1 MPNMTEHYVLMG
13 DIIKSRVYDAEP
25 LIRDF
30 VKLISDC
37 NEKLKYHI
45 LSPYTSTLGDEFQG
59 IARSLRSA
67 IETIFY
73 FEEEIIKRSLYFK
86 LRYVVHLGPIETPI
100 NSETAYGMLGEGLT
114 RARELLA
121 DKRKNRPKLLF
132 DLPNNP
138 DADQLNRLFSV
149 IGSLMADWRNRD
161 YPLIYDMIVFDNDN
175 DVAKRNGKNRSQIW
189 KRRKQL
195 HVTDYK
201 NLKKVIFDIA
211 QG

>member
-1 MPNMTEHYVLMG
+1 MTEHYVLMG
-13 DIIKSRVYDAEP
+13 DIIKSRVYDAEL

-121 DKRKNRPKLLF
+121 DKRKKRPKFLF

-195 HVTDYK
+195 HVADYK

-211 QG
+211 EG